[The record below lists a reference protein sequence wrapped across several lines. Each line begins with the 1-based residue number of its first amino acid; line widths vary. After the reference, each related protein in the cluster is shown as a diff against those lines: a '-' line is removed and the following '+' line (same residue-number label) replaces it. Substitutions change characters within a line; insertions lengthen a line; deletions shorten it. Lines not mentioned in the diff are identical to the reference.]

1 MRKKLLRLMSLVP
14 LKQKQGRIFQTD
26 GTGNKILFIVA
37 KLEVRVLSCDLCIYL
52 KDKTLLSQKK
62 YDQAMFMAYI
72 RL

>member
-1 MRKKLLRLMSLVP
+1 MSLVP
-14 LKQKQGRIFQTD
+14 IKQKQGRIFQTD

-37 KLEVRVLSCDLCIYL
+37 KLEVRVFQSYDLCIYL